1 MAILNIV
8 TKTAADGTISVE
20 SHEERSVFQTI
31 GDTLISPLAD
41 TLVDDGNYVPQRTR
55 GYAALSWGAIGF
67 LSGEY
72 YGHKRERAGKGPVL
86 GFLKA

>member
-8 TKTAADGTISVE
+8 TATAADGKISVA
-20 SHEERSVFQTI
+20 SHEERSTFQAI
-31 GDTLISPLAD
+31 GDCLISPLAD

-55 GYAALSWGAIGF
+55 GYASLSWAAMGF
-67 LSGEY
+67 LGGEY

-86 GFLKA
+86 SFMKA